1 LLYIKRNKTLNKVYF
16 FNIIYKDWRKFM
28 LFDSEK
34 VFIEEFSSRAME
46 KYGLEVKE
54 LADLEAYT
62 ILGEMVRDYMN
73 VISVKQRKEVLKQH
87 TKQLVYFSMEFLIGR
102 LLESNLL
109 NLGLTD
115 LVSSSLKKM
124 GFNLGNL
131 VKQEADAG
139 LGNGGLG
146 RLAACFLDSI
156 ASVNLVGHGNCIR
169 YDYGFFRQKILNGAQ
184 EELPDQW
191 LLNGFVWEN
200 RKPLKAVKVKFY
212 GREETYT
219 DKDGNLKRRVADSL
233 NVLAIPYDVSIPG
246 YHNGIVNTLKL
257 WSAEPSID
265 DLPQGVS
272 FNEYLDFVRQLTF
285 GLYPDDRTEQGK
297 LLRLRQQYFVVSAGL
312 QTILNNHYEQYHTLD
327 NLADYYVFHLNDTHP
342 ILAIPE
348 LMRLLMDD
356 YSYSWEKAYE
366 ICTKIFAFTNHTVM
380 PEALEK
386 WPVTYLQQLFP
397 RIYLIIEEINRR
409 LLIEFSKRGLTH
421 ETIDNAMIIKD
432 GMVRMCQLAINVA
445 FSINGVA
452 SLHTEILKAQTFR
465 DLYSMY
471 PNKFN
476 NKTNGI
482 SLRRF
487 LMVAN
492 PSLNKLISSLIGPD
506 WILDPEN
513 SLKGLLKYQDDEKVL
528 NQLLKIKKENKKAL
542 AELIY
547 QQSGLKIDNNMIVDS
562 QIKRLHA
569 YKRQL
574 LNVFRI
580 IYYYLKLKNDKSFK
594 LTPHLFV
601 FGAKAAPSYY
611 LAKKIIE
618 LINSVA
624 QTINNDKEVNK
635 YIKVVFIENYDVSK
649 AQVIIP
655 ASDFSE
661 QISTAG
667 KEASGTSNMKF
678 MANGAITLGTLDGAN
693 VEISQLV
700 GLENS
705 VIFGLNAEQADALR
719 NSHMYNPYD
728 IYNSDLDVKKVL
740 DSLVDG
746 TFSNDK
752 EKFRIIYDEILNR
765 RDEYFVLKDFKPYLE
780 ASKKIEELYLDQK
793 RWAKMCLINIAYS
806 GYFSSDRT
814 IKEYNRDV
822 WHLQTIKIA

>member
-793 RWAKMCLINIAYS
+793 KWAKMCLINIAYS

-822 WHLQTIKIA
+822 WYLQTIKIA